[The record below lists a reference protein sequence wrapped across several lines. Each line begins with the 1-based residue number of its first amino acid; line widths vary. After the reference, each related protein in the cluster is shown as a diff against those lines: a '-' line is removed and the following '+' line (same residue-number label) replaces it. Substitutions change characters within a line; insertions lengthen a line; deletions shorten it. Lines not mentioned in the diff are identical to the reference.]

1 MLLVAQLNNLLCLVL
16 RIVRALT
23 FSAMNLDARNKYK
36 EIFMKYLFILL
47 FSITSNLALAS
58 YHGGSENPSSGDDG
72 GGYGGS
78 SSAAGAIV
86 AVGLIAYFVMNSGD
100 DSEEADFINETVER
114 KFSIDFLKQP
124 AQDDFANNQ
133 YFEQNNE
140 FQINFKYRLN

>member
-1 MLLVAQLNNLLCLVL
+1 
-16 RIVRALT
+16 
-23 FSAMNLDARNKYK
+23 
-36 EIFMKYLFILL
+36 MKYLFILL
-47 FSITSNLALAS
+47 FSITSNLAFAS

-72 GGYGGS
+72 GGGYGG

-100 DSEEADFINETVER
+100 DSEEADFIDETVEK

-124 AQDDFANNQ
+124 VRDDFADNQ
-133 YFEQNNE
+133 YFEQNND

>member
-1 MLLVAQLNNLLCLVL
+1 MFVAQLNKLLCLVL
-16 RIVRALT
+16 RIVRALI
-23 FSAMNLDARNKYK
+23 FSVTNLDAQGKYK

-58 YHGGSENPSSGDDG
+58 YHGGSENPSSGDDD

-114 KFSIDFLKQP
+114 KFTIDFLKQP

>member
-1 MLLVAQLNNLLCLVL
+1 
-16 RIVRALT
+16 
-23 FSAMNLDARNKYK
+23 
-36 EIFMKYLFILL
+36 MKYLFILL

-100 DSEEADFINETVER
+100 DSEAVSYTHLTLPT
-114 KFSIDFLKQP
+114 K
-124 AQDDFANNQ
+124 A
-133 YFEQNNE
+133 
-140 FQINFKYRLN
+140 

>member
-1 MLLVAQLNNLLCLVL
+1 
-16 RIVRALT
+16 
-23 FSAMNLDARNKYK
+23 
-36 EIFMKYLFILL
+36 MKYLFILL

-72 GGYGGS
+72 GGGYGGS

-100 DSEEADFINETVER
+100 DSEEDEFINETVER
-114 KFSIDFLKQP
+114 KFTIDFLKQP
-124 AQDDFANNQ
+124 AQDDFVNNQ

>member
-1 MLLVAQLNNLLCLVL
+1 
-16 RIVRALT
+16 
-23 FSAMNLDARNKYK
+23 
-36 EIFMKYLFILL
+36 MKYLFILL

-58 YHGGSENPSSGDDG
+58 YHGGSENPSSDDG

-86 AVGLIAYFVMNSGD
+86 AVGLIAYFVMNSSD
-100 DSEEADFINETVER
+100 DSEGADFINETVER
-114 KFSIDFLKQP
+114 KFTIDFLKQH

>member
-1 MLLVAQLNNLLCLVL
+1 MLVVSQFNDLLCYVL
-16 RIVRALT
+16 LNVMALT
-23 FSAMNLDARNKYK
+23 FSVTDLDAQDKYK

-100 DSEEADFINETVER
+100 DSEEAEFINETVER
-114 KFSIDFLKQP
+114 KFTIDFLKQP
-124 AQDDFANNQ
+124 AQDNFANNQ

>member
-1 MLLVAQLNNLLCLVL
+1 MFVAQLNKLLCLVL
-16 RIVRALT
+16 RIVRALI
-23 FSAMNLDARNKYK
+23 FSVTNLDAQDKYK

-58 YHGGSENPSSGDDG
+58 YHGGSENPSSGDDD

>member
-1 MLLVAQLNNLLCLVL
+1 MLFAAQLNNLLCLVL

-23 FSAMNLDARNKYK
+23 LSVTNLDAQDKYK
-36 EIFMKYLFILL
+36 EIVMKYLIILL

-58 YHGGSENPSSGDDG
+58 YHGGSENPSSGDDD

-86 AVGLIAYFVMNSGD
+86 AVGLIAYFVMNRGD
-100 DSEEADFINETVER
+100 DSEEGDFINETVER
-114 KFSIDFLKQP
+114 KFTIDFLKQP

>member
-1 MLLVAQLNNLLCLVL
+1 
-16 RIVRALT
+16 
-23 FSAMNLDARNKYK
+23 
-36 EIFMKYLFILL
+36 MKYLFILL

-58 YHGGSENPSSGDDG
+58 YHGGSENPSSGDDD

-100 DSEEADFINETVER
+100 DSEEDDFINDTVER
-114 KFSIDFLKQP
+114 KFTIDFLKQT

-133 YFEQNNE
+133 YLEQNNE

>member
-1 MLLVAQLNNLLCLVL
+1 
-16 RIVRALT
+16 
-23 FSAMNLDARNKYK
+23 
-36 EIFMKYLFILL
+36 MKYLFILL

-78 SSAAGAIV
+78 SAAGAIV

-100 DSEEADFINETVER
+100 DSEEADFINETVEK

-124 AQDDFANNQ
+124 AQDDFADNQ
-133 YFEQNNE
+133 YFEQNND

>member
-1 MLLVAQLNNLLCLVL
+1 MLFVAQLNKLLCLVL
-16 RIVRALT
+16 RIVRALI
-23 FSAMNLDARNKYK
+23 FSVTNLDAQDKYK

-58 YHGGSENPSSGDDG
+58 YHGGSENPSSGDDD

>member
-1 MLLVAQLNNLLCLVL
+1 
-16 RIVRALT
+16 
-23 FSAMNLDARNKYK
+23 
-36 EIFMKYLFILL
+36 MKYLFILL

-100 DSEEADFINETVER
+100 DSEEDEFINETVER
-114 KFSIDFLKQP
+114 KFTIDFLKQHS
-124 AQDDFANNQ
+124 QDDFVDYQ

>member
-1 MLLVAQLNNLLCLVL
+1 MLFAAQLNNLLCLVL

-23 FSAMNLDARNKYK
+23 ISVTNLDAQDKYK
-36 EIFMKYLFILL
+36 ETFMKYLFILL

-58 YHGGSENPSSGDDG
+58 YHGGSENPSSGDDD

-86 AVGLIAYFVMNSGD
+86 AVGLIAYFVMNRGD
-100 DSEEADFINETVER
+100 DSEEGDFINETVER
-114 KFSIDFLKQP
+114 KFTIDFLKQP

>member
-1 MLLVAQLNNLLCLVL
+1 
-16 RIVRALT
+16 
-23 FSAMNLDARNKYK
+23 
-36 EIFMKYLFILL
+36 MKYFFLLL

-58 YHGGSENPSSGDDG
+58 YHGGSENPSSGDDD

-114 KFSIDFLKQP
+114 KFTIDFLKQP
-124 AQDDFANNQ
+124 DQDDFANNQ

>member
-1 MLLVAQLNNLLCLVL
+1 M
-16 RIVRALT
+16 
-23 FSAMNLDARNKYK
+23 
-36 EIFMKYLFILL
+36 
-47 FSITSNLALAS
+47 ALAS

-100 DSEEADFINETVER
+100 DSEEADFINETVEK
-114 KFSIDFLKQP
+114 KFSIDFLKQS
-124 AQDDFANNQ
+124 AQDDFADNQ
-133 YFEQNNE
+133 YFEQNND